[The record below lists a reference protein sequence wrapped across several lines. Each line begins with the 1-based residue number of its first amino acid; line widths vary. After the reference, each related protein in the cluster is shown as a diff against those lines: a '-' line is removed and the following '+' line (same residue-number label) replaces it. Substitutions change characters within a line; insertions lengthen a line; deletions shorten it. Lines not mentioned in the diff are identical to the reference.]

1 MKTITKF
8 FAFVIF
14 ITALGLT
21 LTNCAFVSSNVS
33 VAPLS
38 QRYDPPVV
46 IGTIR
51 SDDITESSGIAAS
64 RCQRDVLWTHNDSG
78 DDAFIYAISPKGNSL
93 GTWKVSGA
101 QNFDWEDIAS

>member
-14 ITALGLT
+14 IAALGLA

-33 VAPLS
+33 VATPP

-46 IGTIR
+46 VGTIR
-51 SDDITESSGIAAS
+51 SEDITESSGIAAS

-78 DDAFIYAISPKGNSL
+78 DDAFIYAVSPKGDTL
-93 GTWKVSGA
+93 GTWKVTGA
-101 QNFDWEDIAS
+101 Q